1 LEKKNIIL
9 IIRRG
14 PLEIEWI
21 LPVLNELYQKKF
33 DIFVYF
39 NNYKCF
45 NLVKESKSVFKN
57 LNKIS
62 KIFYVQKKTDFLFEK
77 ILRKI
82 SVILSLK
89 KIEIFFSDKIHS
101 FENLLKKLRIQ
112 NINNVSYVLS
122 EYGNLTYTLEL
133 LSKTSPKNRP
143 KIVQYPAAPTV
154 NLDNDK
160 RIKETQ
166 AGKIAR
172 LKIFADLILIN
183 SSKALAYWKLYNLNK
198 YAQIKVVGVPNFD
211 KKILKKKKNKKNK
224 KKILLALN
232 DIELHKLLPGELDLF
247 KRCLNLF
254 FEEIKKFRNVYV
266 VLKQHPNKPLDIE
279 KYLNKKFIYQI
290 SKKDML
296 DEINDTNILVTQ
308 FKTSATVYGPLYKL
322 PTISWPN
329 IFKGAYKENKDP
341 YAELGVTYETK
352 NIKDLIKKLNLA
364 IKHPNNVIWKLQQKN
379 FLKRF
384 NSNGSPIKKVIL
396 ELEKLSN

>member
-1 LEKKNIIL
+1 MEKKNIIL

-21 LPVLNELYQKKF
+21 LPVLNDLFKKKF
-33 DIFVYF
+33 DISVYF
-39 NNYKCF
+39 NNNKCF
-45 NLVKESKSVFKN
+45 SLVKKSKSVFKQ
-57 LNKIS
+57 LKKIS
-62 KIFYVQKKTDFLFEK
+62 KTFYVQKKTDFLIEK

-82 SVILSLK
+82 SIILSLK
-89 KIEIFFSDKIHS
+89 KIEDFFSNKIHS
-101 FENLLKKLRIQ
+101 FKILLKRLNIQ
-112 NINNVSYVLS
+112 KINSVLFVLS

-160 RIKETQ
+160 RIKETK
-166 AGKIAR
+166 AGKIPK

-183 SSKALAYWKLYNLNK
+183 SKKGLAYWKFYDLNK
-198 YAQIKVVGVPNFD
+198 HTKIKVVGVPTFD
-211 KKILKKKKNKKNK
+211 KKILKNKKNK
-224 KKILLALN
+224 ENKKKVLLALN

-247 KRCLNLF
+247 QRYLNILF
-254 FEEIKKFRNVYV
+254 KEVNKFKNTYI
-266 VLKQHPNKPLDIE
+266 VLKQHPNKPLNIE
-279 KYLNKKFIYQI
+279 KYLYKRYKYQI

-341 YAELGVTYETK
+341 YSELGVTYEIK
-352 NIKDLIKKLNLA
+352 NLKDLVKKLNLA
-364 IKHPNNVIWKLQQKN
+364 LKYPNNAIWKLQQKN
-379 FLKRF
+379 FLKSF
-384 NSNGSPIKKVIL
+384 NSNNNPIKKAIL
-396 ELEKLSN
+396 ELEKLNN